1 MNIAIKVALICGA
14 AAVVIGAISGSGNSS
29 INRVP
34 ADKLP
39 IPSDQARFERA
50 VLSART
56 SYTGAANELAAG
68 GIRSSRQQAICD
80 ALNNQQA
87 SDWVGRIETLTSN
100 GDGKGVVSLS
110 MTQYIHVATWNNS
123 LSDIRDNTLIDPTS
137 SMFKQL
143 ATLKVGDLVIFSGGF
158 SSSNTDCVGEQ
169 SVTLQGS
176 MTSPEFT
183 MRFSSIRKL

>member
-1 MNIAIKVALICGA
+1 MNIAIKVAMICIAGA
-14 AAVVIGAISGSGNSS
+14 VIVGAVSGSGSSS

-34 ADKLP
+34 AEKLP

-56 SYTGAANELAAG
+56 SYNSAANELAAG
-68 GIRSSRQQAICD
+68 GIRNSRRQAICD
-80 ALNNQQA
+80 AVINQQA

-110 MTQYIHVATWNNS
+110 MTQYMHVATWNNN
-123 LSDIRDNTLIDPTS
+123 LSDIRDQTLIDPTS
-137 SMFKQL
+137 SMFKEL
-143 ATLKVGDLVIFSGGF
+143 AALKVGDLVKFSGHF

-169 SVTLQGS
+169 SVTLRGS
-176 MTSPEFT
+176 MTDPAFT
-183 MRFSSIRKL
+183 MRFSSIRKI

>member
-1 MNIAIKVALICGA
+1 V
-14 AAVVIGAISGSGNSS
+14 
-29 INRVP
+29 
-34 ADKLP
+34 
-39 IPSDQARFERA
+39 Q
-50 VLSART
+50 
-56 SYTGAANELAAG
+56 ANELAAG

-110 MTQYIHVATWNNS
+110 ITQYIHVATWNNS

-137 SMFKQL
+137 SMFKQV
-143 ATLKVGDLVIFSGGF
+143 AALKVGDLVIFSGRF
-158 SSSNTDCVGEQ
+158 ASSNTDCVGEQ

>member
-1 MNIAIKVALICGA
+1 MNIAIKVAIICGVS
-14 AAVVIGAISGSGNSS
+14 AVIIGAISGSGGSS
-29 INRVP
+29 IDRVP
-34 ADKLP
+34 AGKLP

-56 SYTGAANELAAG
+56 SYNSAANELAAG
-68 GIRSSRQQAICD
+68 GIRSSRQQAICN
-80 ALNNQQA
+80 AVINQQA
-87 SDWVGRIETLTSN
+87 SNWVGRIETLTSN

-143 ATLKVGDLVIFSGGF
+143 AALKVGDLVMFSGHF
-158 SSSNTDCVGEQ
+158 SSSNTDCVGEK
-169 SVTLQGS
+169 SLTLQGS

-183 MRFSSIRKL
+183 MRFTSIRKL